1 MPSRACC
8 LRLDLP
14 RGMSASSGSL
24 CSLALDTSHTL
35 LWSWCDNPFSVRW
48 CLALDPR
55 LKLRLTAEGLGAGL
69 WRWSERTAVPIKP
82 PLQKRHYRDGKRRAK
97 ATITSTPGVTGS
109 DSHFSNLAG
118 AAEAHDIGF
127 DPLRPRQVLGIGV

>member
-1 MPSRACC
+1 MTARGIVPSRACC

-35 LWSWCDNPFSVRW
+35 LWSWCDNPLSVRW

-69 WRWSERTAVPIKP
+69 WRWSERTAVPIPYSKSLP
-82 PLQKRHYRDGKRRAK
+82 HIYSRWTTRIASADL
-97 ATITSTPGVTGS
+97 S
-109 DSHFSNLAG
+109 
-118 AAEAHDIGF
+118 AEMA
-127 DPLRPRQVLGIGV
+127 